1 MADSYTANLNLT
13 KPEVGASR
21 DTWGTK
27 TNADWDTVDALFAA
41 AGTGTSVGLN
51 VGSGKTLAVAGTL
64 SLTGS
69 LNGGGTI
76 NNVAIGATTAA
87 AGAFTTVTATT
98 GNITTV
104 NAPTVVG
111 GSAVSSTLTLKSTS
125 GVGTSDSI
133 ALKVGN
139 NGATTAMTANTS
151 GNIEFGAGT
160 AALPAITTTGDTNTG
175 IFFPAADTIAFVE
188 GGAEAMRINSSGNA
202 LIGTSNTPSNKD
214 TTTPKLVVSGSG
226 IAASMQVVRHT
237 SVGSSGGILEL
248 TSTRGTD
255 ANSYTIL
262 QADDGIGALIFA
274 GADGNEFVAAASVL
288 AQVDGTPGDNDMPG
302 RLVFSTTADGGSGPT
317 ERLRIASAGQ
327 IGIGGA
333 NYGTSGQVL
342 TSGGAAAAPSWA
354 SVTSGAYSLIST
366 ATASASASIVF
377 TGLSSYVALRLLA
390 YNVLASNTNAD
401 SFLQLSSDNGSTY
414 ITTSTY
420 TNQSNW
426 ASSATA
432 TGYLS
437 GTDNQFEMTNGSA
450 SGSSFEFIITNFNI
464 AKPTGIMTR
473 ANSSNGKKNHM
484 GFQTGNTAMNAFKI
498 FLNTGTITT
507 GTFIL
512 EGIVG

>member
-51 VGSGKTLAVAGTL
+51 VGAGKTLKVAGTL

-76 NNVAIGATTAA
+76 NNVAIGGTTAA
-87 AGAFTTVTATT
+87 AGTFTTATATTVAATTVAATT

-151 GNIEFGAGT
+151 GNIEFRAGT

-175 IFFPAADTIAFVE
+175 IFFPAADTIAFAE
-188 GGAEAMRINSSGNA
+188 GGAEA
-202 LIGTSNTPSNKD
+202 
-214 TTTPKLVVSGSG
+214 
-226 IAASMQVVRHT
+226 
-237 SVGSSGGILEL
+237 
-248 TSTRGTD
+248 
-255 ANSYTIL
+255 
-262 QADDGIGALIFA
+262 
-274 GADGNEFVAAASVL
+274 
-288 AQVDGTPGDNDMPG
+288 
-302 RLVFSTTADGGSGPT
+302 
-317 ERLRIASAGQ
+317 LRIASAGQ

-342 TSGGAAAAPSWA
+342 TSGGAAAAPSWTTPA
-354 SVTSGAYSLIST
+354 TPSSSGQLIRAPQVLTSGTSYTTPAGCNSILVEALGGGGGGARGTTISGGGGAGYVKKYFTVSPST
-366 ATASASASIVF
+366 AYTYAIGAGGAAR
-377 TGLSSYVALRLLA
+377 T
-390 YNVLASNTNAD
+390 TNGVGNAG
-401 SFLQLSSDNGSTY
+401 GSTTLTVGATT
-414 ITTSTY
+414 IT
-420 TNQSNW
+420 
-426 ASSATA
+426 AGGGA
-432 TGYLS
+432 G
-437 GTDNQFEMTNGSA
+437 GTSA
-450 SGSSFEFIITNFNI
+450 SGGDTAAGGTATNGDINVPGQKSGYGVTN
-464 AKPTGIMTR
+464 AGSLDGWR
-473 ANSSNGKKNHM
+473 GGNSIYGSAGSATTVTAS
-484 GFQTGNTAMNAFKI
+484 GFGAGGAAS
-498 FLNTGTITT
+498 GSTT
-507 GTFIL
+507 GAGSAGLIIIS
-512 EGIVG
+512 EYS

>member
-51 VGSGKTLAVAGTL
+51 VGAGKTLAVAGTL

-76 NNVAIGATTAA
+76 NNVAIGGTTAA
-87 AGAFTTVTATT
+87 AGTFTTATATT

-139 NGATTAMTANTS
+139 NGATTAMTANTN

-175 IFFPAADTIAFVE
+175 VFYPAADTVGVAT
-188 GGAEAMRINSSGNA
+188 GGTE
-202 LIGTSNTPSNKD
+202 K
-214 TTTPKLVVSGSG
+214 
-226 IAASMQVVRHT
+226 VR
-237 SVGSSGGILEL
+237 V
-248 TSTRGTD
+248 
-255 ANSYTIL
+255 
-262 QADDGIGALIFA
+262 
-274 GADGNEFVAAASVL
+274 
-288 AQVDGTPGDNDMPG
+288 
-302 RLVFSTTADGGSGPT
+302 
-317 ERLRIASAGQ
+317 ASAGQ

-342 TSGGAAAAPSWA
+342 TSGGAAAAPSWTTV
-354 SVTSGAYSLIST
+354 SVTGRLLRAPQLITSGTSYTTPAGCTLIIVRAFGGGGGGGGGSRGSSGTTTNGGGGGGSGAHFEAQITVSAST
-366 ATASASASIVF
+366 AYTISVGAGGAAGIGRTGSNGAGTAGGDGGITSIIVGGVTYAAGQGTGGGGGPNSSTGSTSGLGGLATPTASLVLYGDGNPLSTNTRAGDTP
-377 TGLSSYVALRLLA
+377 TGQNGYAMRYGF
-390 YNVLASNTNAD
+390 YNNVGGDGGDVGAVGAVGIGYSCGGGGG
-401 SFLQLSSDNGSTY
+401 GSG
-414 ITTSTY
+414 S
-420 TNQSNW
+420 
-426 ASSATA
+426 
-432 TGYLS
+432 
-437 GTDNQFEMTNGSA
+437 GSA
-450 SGSSFEFIITNFNI
+450 QNGFNGASGNAGILIITEYAI
-464 AKPTGIMTR
+464 
-473 ANSSNGKKNHM
+473 
-484 GFQTGNTAMNAFKI
+484 
-498 FLNTGTITT
+498 
-507 GTFIL
+507 
-512 EGIVG
+512 

>member
-41 AGTGTSVGLN
+41 AGSGTSVGLN

-87 AGAFTTVTATT
+87 AGTFTTATATT

-175 IFFPAADTIAFVE
+175 IFFPAADTIAFAE
-188 GGAEAMRINSSGNA
+188 GGAEAMRINSSGNVG
-202 LIGTSNTPSNKD
+202 IGETNPTRKLDVAGTAAATYFMMTSNTASAPAVDAAITRPADGTLAFITNSAERARISSTGDLSFNSGYGSAAVAYGCRAWVNFD
-214 TTTPKLVVSGSG
+214 GTTNTAGFCTIRASGNVTSVADNGTGVYTVNFTTAMPDINYAVAATSMEVGSTGTTDRTVSIRRNTLVSDSMATTFVKVAGWTAAGAATDSGVMVVS
-226 IAASMQVVRHT
+226 
-237 SVGSSGGILEL
+237 
-248 TSTRGTD
+248 
-255 ANSYTIL
+255 
-262 QADDGIGALIFA
+262 
-274 GADGNEFVAAASVL
+274 
-288 AQVDGTPGDNDMPG
+288 
-302 RLVFSTTADGGSGPT
+302 VF
-317 ERLRIASAGQ
+317 R
-327 IGIGGA
+327 
-333 NYGTSGQVL
+333 
-342 TSGGAAAAPSWA
+342 
-354 SVTSGAYSLIST
+354 
-366 ATASASASIVF
+366 
-377 TGLSSYVALRLLA
+377 
-390 YNVLASNTNAD
+390 
-401 SFLQLSSDNGSTY
+401 
-414 ITTSTY
+414 
-420 TNQSNW
+420 
-426 ASSATA
+426 
-432 TGYLS
+432 
-437 GTDNQFEMTNGSA
+437 
-450 SGSSFEFIITNFNI
+450 
-464 AKPTGIMTR
+464 
-473 ANSSNGKKNHM
+473 
-484 GFQTGNTAMNAFKI
+484 
-498 FLNTGTITT
+498 
-507 GTFIL
+507 
-512 EGIVG
+512 

>member
-76 NNVAIGATTAA
+76 NNVAIGGTTAA
-87 AGAFTTVTATT
+87 AGTFTTATATT

-160 AALPAITTTGDTNTG
+160 AALPAITTTNDTNTG
-175 IFFPAADTIAFVE
+175 VFFPAADTVGVAT
-188 GGAEAMRINSSGNA
+188 GGTE
-202 LIGTSNTPSNKD
+202 K
-214 TTTPKLVVSGSG
+214 
-226 IAASMQVVRHT
+226 VR
-237 SVGSSGGILEL
+237 V
-248 TSTRGTD
+248 
-255 ANSYTIL
+255 
-262 QADDGIGALIFA
+262 
-274 GADGNEFVAAASVL
+274 
-288 AQVDGTPGDNDMPG
+288 
-302 RLVFSTTADGGSGPT
+302 
-317 ERLRIASAGQ
+317 ASAGQ

-354 SVTSGAYSLIST
+354 TISSTGRLLRAPQVITSGTSYTTPAGCTFIMVMGFGGGGGGGGSCRASTVGNLNGGGGGGSGAHFQANITVSPSTAYTISIGAGGAAGIGRTGSSGSGTAGGDGGNTSIIVSAVTYQAGQGTGGGGGANSGTTGAASGVGGLATPTASLLLYGDGLPRVTSNKTVNSNGQNGFAMRFGFYNNDGGDGGGTLTDGAVGVGYSAGGGGGGSH
-366 ATASASASIVF
+366 
-377 TGLSSYVALRLLA
+377 
-390 YNVLASNTNAD
+390 TNAN
-401 SFLQLSSDNGSTY
+401 QNG
-414 ITTSTY
+414 
-420 TNQSNW
+420 
-426 ASSATA
+426 
-432 TGYLS
+432 
-437 GTDNQFEMTNGSA
+437 FNGA
-450 SGSSFEFIITNFNI
+450 VGNGGALIITEY
-464 AKPTGIMTR
+464 A
-473 ANSSNGKKNHM
+473 
-484 GFQTGNTAMNAFKI
+484 
-498 FLNTGTITT
+498 L
-507 GTFIL
+507 
-512 EGIVG
+512 